1 MVSYVVY
8 QIIKPLRFAV
18 TFSLTPL
25 VVGILR
31 EQGLLEPGT
40 TSAEDASPTST
51 DQLDDPISWPSDLVK
66 AKLLLISPTNRMLRS
81 SSE

>member
-1 MVSYVVY
+1 MY

-31 EQGLLEPGT
+31 EQGLLEPGS
-40 TSAEDASPTST
+40 TSIADTFMEQP
-51 DQLDDPISWPSDLVK
+51 DDPTSWPSDLVK
-66 AKLLLISPTNRMLRS
+66 AKLLLVSANHTLRQ
-81 SSE
+81 SE